1 MSEQQVEDLNAPT
14 MEAVEQ
20 QQQEPQPEELPV
32 EIEGAEKAEKPVK
45 EKKPR
50 AANPSH
56 SHPTYFEMIKEALVA
71 LNEKSGS
78 SPHAIAKFIS
88 EKHKD
93 LPANFNKMLG
103 VQLKNCTSNGKL
115 TKLKASFKL
124 SDGPKKIVKSAVTG
138 KKKPVKPKSS
148 TTAVTKSRAVKK
160 AAPKKV
166 AAPLKKKTAA
176 GVKPKQVKS
185 IKSATA
191 KVVPKGKKPVPV
203 KASDA
208 SHPTYF
214 QMIKEAILA
223 LKERSGSS
231 PIAIAKYME
240 DKHSKILPENFKKL
254 LAVQLKKCVASE
266 KLIKVKASFKLS
278 DASKKEVKAAPKA
291 VAEKKKP
298 ETKPKAAVVPKGKT
312 GKKHASTAAPTKK
325 KPTPAVAKKTGVR
338 KPATVVAK
346 KAGLKKPVSVV
357 AKKAAGVKKPAGA
370 VAKKTGLKKP
380 AGAVAKKAALKKK
393 TKAAT
398 PVKPKQPKSIRSPA
412 AKRARRA

>member
-1 MSEQQVEDLNAPT
+1 MSEDLNAPT

-20 QQQEPQPEELPV
+20 QQPEPQPEELPV
-32 EIEGAEKAEKPVK
+32 EIEGAEKPEKPVK

-50 AANPSH
+50 AAKPSH
-56 SHPTYFEMIKEALVA
+56 SHPTYFEMIKEALEA

-88 EKHKD
+88 EKRKD

-103 VQLKNCTSNGKL
+103 VQLKNCTANGKL
-115 TKLKASFKL
+115 TKVKASFKL
-124 SDGPKKIVKSAVTG
+124 SDAPKKSAVTG

-148 TTAVTKSRAVKK
+148 TAAVSKSRAVKK

-166 AAPLKKKTAA
+166 AVPLKKKTTA

-191 KVVPKGKKPVPV
+191 KVVPKGKKPVPA
-203 KASDA
+203 KPSDA

-240 DKHSKILPENFKKL
+240 EKHSKILPENFKKL
-254 LAVQLKKCVASE
+254 LAVQLKKSVASE

-298 ETKPKAAVVPKGKT
+298 VNKPKAAAAVVSKAKS
-312 GKKHASTAAPTKK
+312 GKKPASTAATTKK
-325 KPTPAVAKKTGVR
+325 KPTTVVAKKAGLK
-338 KPATVVAK
+338 KPAIAVAK

-357 AKKAAGVKKPAGA
+357 AKKAAGVKKPAGV
-370 VAKKTGLKKP
+370 VAKKAGLKKP
-380 AGAVAKKAALKKK
+380 AVVVAKKAALKKK

-412 AKRARRA
+412 LKRARRV